1 MVQHMVSALRT
12 AGCEVDL
19 TRHISCDMCQSGS
32 RIEHAGGYDPALNQ
46 VFVCANKYDF
56 QNADHLACTE
66 IRKANLVN
74 CGYMVYMQQKWA
86 TMSWKNALKDCV
98 KNMATGYLINT
109 KFVKEDVAK
118 AAVSKV
124 FDKCYNNLEP
134 IGRRAMNGD
143 DISRANSEK
152 FLFGYY

>member
-1 MVQHMVSALRT
+1 MF
-12 AGCEVDL
+12 D
-19 TRHISCDMCQSGS
+19 
-32 RIEHAGGYDPALNQ
+32 
-46 VFVCANKYDF
+46 VCVNKYDF
-56 QNADHLACTE
+56 QNAEHLACTE

-74 CGYMVYMQQKWA
+74 CGYLVYMQQKWA
-86 TMSWKNALKDCV
+86 TMSWKNAHKDCV
-98 KNMATGYLINT
+98 RNMATDYLINT

-124 FDKCYNNLEP
+124 FDKCYNDLEP

-152 FLFGYY
+152 FLFGYYLKLKVK